1 MDSRQIVNRLR
12 TTHKFT
18 PAANLI
24 ENLEKQNALLQIELR
39 QANKKI
45 EQYER
50 RSEDYLTIYRLLLK
64 HHYPG
69 EYDAPTNG
77 NNHT

>member
-24 ENLEKQNALLQIELR
+24 ENLEKQNALLKIQLR
-39 QANKKI
+39 QTNKKI
-45 EQYER
+45 EKFER
-50 RSEDYLTIYRLLLK
+50 RSKDYLKIYQLLIK
-64 HHYPG
+64 HQLG
-69 EYDAPTNG
+69 E
-77 NNHT
+77 